1 MASVIKF
8 TDVNWF
14 IIVRIFFE
22 VKADTVVVQV
32 AQKLTAVQ
40 VLVAFLFDHMVYQT
54 SFSKEVVV
62 WEQHFAIS
70 LGKIHNSNVSD
81 DNNNDNNVFSQ
92 LINTRSITIVF
103 VINIK
108 HVSYHAKVA
117 KKQTFKKFGES
128 LGEKKPNPTMN

>member
-1 MASVIKF
+1 MSKKYCKVLLNYLF
-8 TDVNWF
+8 
-14 IIVRIFFE
+14 RIFFE
-22 VKADTVVVQV
+22 VKTDTVVVQV
-32 AQKLTAVQ
+32 AQKLTVVQ

-70 LGKIHNSNVSD
+70 LGKIHNSNASD

-92 LINTRSITIVF
+92 LINTRSITIIF

-108 HVSYHAKVA
+108 HVSYHTKVA
-117 KKQTFKKFGES
+117 KKQTFKYFGES